1 MFVIKM
7 TLSPRD
13 VVLSII
19 CSYNV
24 LEYWGGD
31 KEIKWVLIKYVTAKI
46 LIRNFTVKIFE
57 ILKRSSFE
65 DKFQAVFISYNEKL

>member
-1 MFVIKM
+1 M
-7 TLSPRD
+7 
-13 VVLSII
+13 VLSII

-46 LIRNFTVKIFE
+46 LIRIFTVKIFE

-65 DKFQAVFISYNEKL
+65 DKFQTFLFDLMKKL